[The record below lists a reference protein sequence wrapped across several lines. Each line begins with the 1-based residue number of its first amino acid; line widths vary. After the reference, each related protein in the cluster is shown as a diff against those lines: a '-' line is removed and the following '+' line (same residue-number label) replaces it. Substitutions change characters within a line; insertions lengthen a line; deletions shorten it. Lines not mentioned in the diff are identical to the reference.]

1 MFIKLGKMIIRPQSF
16 KKKYSWN
23 KKYWKTNKPQQA
35 RKTKKFWTK
44 METIVRKD
52 IAYILKYMV
61 VQQLGGGGVMLLFF
75 PFFLLYVIIFYNS
88 CDIISALKTDA

>member
-1 MFIKLGKMIIRPQSF
+1 
-16 KKKYSWN
+16 
-23 KKYWKTNKPQQA
+23 
-35 RKTKKFWTK
+35 